1 MSFATSNAVQYMIVA
16 INYVLRLFIIKL
28 IIFIGKDTESEQTRL
43 ITNGVF
49 IVQFFNTAFLLL
61 LVNAN
66 LTEQGGFLG
75 GIFKGKIGDFNTF
88 WFGDI
93 GKTLVGAMMFNV
105 YWPVMEAFVWYGY
118 RLAFRLL
125 DRRFKTCN
133 DEYTN
138 KTTI

>member
-1 MSFATSNAVQYMIVA
+1 M
-16 INYVLRLFIIKL
+16 
-28 IIFIGKDTESEQTRL
+28 

-75 GIFKGKIGDFNTF
+75 GIFNGKIGDFNTF